1 MISQNRAIYYKYK
14 NKEDDV
20 RNRLISLF
28 DLNYHYERSKY
39 KTTGNYL
46 RYLGYQSMADRI
58 IYTEECGTRNTF
70 INMMTE
76 IREISFDLYIELSFI
91 FSRNYSTA
99 MKFKKVKIAL
109 YNATHLT
116 KG

>member
-28 DLNYHYERSKY
+28 DLNYHYIKSKY

-58 IYTEECGTRNTF
+58 IYTEECDKRDTY
-70 INMMTE
+70 IKMMNE
-76 IREISFDLYIELSFI
+76 IKEISLDLYNELSFI
-91 FSRNYSTA
+91 FSRNYSKA

>member
-1 MISQNRAIYYKYK
+1 MEMFVLFEYYRA
-14 NKEDDV
+14 
-20 RNRLISLF
+20 
-28 DLNYHYERSKY
+28 SKY
-39 KTTGNYL
+39 KSLGNYL
-46 RYLGYQSMADRI
+46 RYDGYQSMADRI
-58 IYTEECGTRNTF
+58 IYTEECGTRNTY
-70 INMMTE
+70 IKMMNE
-76 IREISFDLYIELSFI
+76 IKEISLDLYTELSFI